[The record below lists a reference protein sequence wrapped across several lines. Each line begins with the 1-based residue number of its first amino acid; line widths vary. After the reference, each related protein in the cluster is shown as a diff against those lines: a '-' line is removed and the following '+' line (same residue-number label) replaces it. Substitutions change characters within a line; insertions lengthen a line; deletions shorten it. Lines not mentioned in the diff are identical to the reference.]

1 MALKRILEPEVMD
14 TERDAVEYD
23 GMDFTDVNLSFAL
36 RAAGLAPLT
45 GTVLDV
51 GTGTARIPI
60 LFLQQSGS
68 ALSVHAVDLSAEM
81 LKLAAQHVERA
92 GLSAR
97 ITLHRADGKVL
108 PFADGRFDMVM
119 SNSLVHHLPEPRL
132 FFSEVARI
140 VRPGGAVF
148 VRDLRRPESTRE
160 LEGLVQ
166 QHAGDADP
174 YQQKLFRDS
183 LHASLTIPE
192 VAFLVK
198 EAGLEGVQVV
208 NSSDR
213 HWSAECGAAGR

>member
-81 LKLAAQHVERA
+81 LKLAAVPTAKCSRLRTA
-92 GLSAR
+92 GSTWSCRTVLS
-97 ITLHRADGKVL
+97 TTFPNPGC
-108 PFADGRFDMVM
+108 
-119 SNSLVHHLPEPRL
+119 
-132 FFSEVARI
+132 FSAK
-140 VRPGGAVF
+140 
-148 VRDLRRPESTRE
+148 S
-160 LEGLVQ
+160 
-166 QHAGDADP
+166 
-174 YQQKLFRDS
+174 
-183 LHASLTIPE
+183 HASSGP
-192 VAFLVK
+192 
-198 EAGLEGVQVV
+198 GVQY
-208 NSSDR
+208 SSGI
-213 HWSAECGAAGR
+213 SGGRSPHANWRDWYSSMRVTRIRTSRSSSGIHCMLR

>member
-1 MALKRILEPEVMD
+1 MALRRILEPEVMD
-14 TERDAVEYD
+14 TERDATEYD

-36 RAAGLAPLT
+36 RAAELAPEA

-60 LFLQQSGS
+60 LFLQQSGTG
-68 ALSVHAVDLSAEM
+68 LLVHAVDLSAEM
-81 LKLAAQHVERA
+81 LKIAARHVVRA

-108 PFADGRFDMVM
+108 PFPAGRFDMVM

-140 VRPGGAVF
+140 IRPGGAVF
-148 VRDLRRPESTRE
+148 VRDLRRPDSTAE
-160 LEGLVQ
+160 LEELVQ
-166 QHAGDADP
+166 KYAGDADP

-192 VAFLVK
+192 IALLVS
-198 EAGLEGVQVV
+198 EAGLDGVQVV

-213 HWSAECGAAGR
+213 HWSAERVAAGR